1 MNRNRLLLLALL
13 LLGGACQTDPM
24 EGSPTPRPEKTPHA
38 VTVEQALSE
47 LDAVLA
53 AIDDP
58 ATRSGGRRVAAVEAV
73 HLRDFGSATRTE
85 ASDVEE
91 LLYIANFDNGE
102 GYAILA
108 ADDRLTP
115 VLAVVEQ
122 GSLSVDE
129 LTAAARGQYADPSA
143 PPILGN
149 IAAYALGIGPDGG
162 LGGGIGGGIGGG
174 TGPGGFTPDID
185 FGDQYPPSAWH
196 YVYGPWV
203 TQTKVG
209 PLVPVKW
216 NQGAPYN
223 YYTPYYTN
231 LGGVQEHSAVGCV
244 AVAMGQMII
253 TEFYKKRSVYIMKLP
268 EIAGVKIDWT
278 TILDWVENA
287 VKNNKRWLDSRD
299 NSKEALAIAYFLRQC
314 GSAVSMD
321 YGETSGT
328 DSDAARRAIVEMGF
342 DGIQI
347 TSIDKAENIL
357 KTYNV
362 PLHVSMISTENT
374 GHAFLIDGVCHQKQN
389 IEQQLIAGGTVLS
402 SYSYYR
408 TLLHVNFGYNGRSDG
423 YYPLDVFDLKKGAEC
438 IEEESGDNN
447 QHASSRIYNKI
458 RQIFYFKQYVPF
470 SF

>member
-1 MNRNRLLLLALL
+1 MNRMRHLLPALLLLLAA
-13 LLGGACQTDPM
+13 ACQTDPADD
-24 EGSPTPRPEKTPHA
+24 PNPLPQPEKRPHA

-53 AIDDP
+53 SIDAP

-73 HLRDFGSATRTE
+73 HLRDFGSATRAE

-91 LLYIANFDNGE
+91 LLYIANFDNDE

-122 GSLSVDE
+122 GSLSADE
-129 LTAAARGQYADPSA
+129 LSAAARGEYADPLA

-149 IAAYALGIGPDGG
+149 VAAYALGIGSDGG
-162 LGGGIGGGIGGG
+162 LGGG
-174 TGPGGFTPDID
+174 TGPGGFTPGID

-216 NQGAPYN
+216 NQEAPYN

-253 TEFYKKRSVYIMKLP
+253 TEFHKKRSVYIMKLP
-268 EIAGVKIDWT
+268 EIAGAEIDWK

-314 GSAVSMD
+314 GSAVNMD

-342 DGIQI
+342 DGVQI

-362 PLHVSMISTENT
+362 PLHVCMTSTENT

-389 IEQQLIAGGTVLS
+389 VEQQLIVGGTVLS

-423 YYPLDVFDLKKGAEC
+423 YYHADVFDLKKGAEC

-458 RQIFYFKQYVPF
+458 RQIFYFKQYAPF